1 MSSQEHSRVAYLL
14 TLVDLQVKTS
24 IVRVKD
30 LNANLLESCS
40 SLSIYLLG
48 VPVIDVVKGEG
59 LGRVGGRAL
68 GMSDLNLAKLSR
80 IPSHFSKIKQL
91 GSE

>member
-1 MSSQEHSRVAYLL
+1 ML
-14 TLVDLQVKTS
+14 TLVELKVKTC
-24 IVRVKD
+24 IVRVMD
-30 LNANLLESCS
+30 LNENLLESFG
-40 SLSIYLLG
+40 SLNIYLLG

-68 GMSDLNLAKLSR
+68 GMSDLNLTKLSR
-80 IPSHFSKIKQL
+80 VQSHFSKIKQL